1 MKLSDIMNNQKIIQR
16 VLEKKQVLDSKRPLP
31 KAVLRNLKE
40 SLSVEW
46 TYNSNAIEGN
56 SLSLRETQ
64 LVLREGMTIK
74 GKSLRE
80 HFEAKNHEKAIEYLG
95 EIVQLKYR
103 LSEKDIFHIHSLVLN
118 GIEEEFAGRYRNGQ
132 VRIVGANF
140 IPPNYLKID
149 ELMKELVAAINKNPE
164 KTDLITLAAKTHH
177 KFVWI
182 HPFFDG
188 NGRSA
193 RLIMNLL
200 LMKYGF
206 PPAVI
211 LKNDRKKYYEA
222 LNRANKGDY
231 EKIILLIAQAVERS
245 LDIYLEACGH
255 EGVEYLPLAELAK
268 DTPYSQ
274 EYLSFLARQGKID
287 AYKQSR
293 NWLSTKESI
302 KRYMDNLQEGD

>member
-177 KFVWI
+177 KFVCI

-206 PPAVI
+206 PPTEIYEGMVI
-211 LKNDRKKYYEA
+211 GEANNGNDMVVNPLKNKKLTNVRASGTDEALNLTPIVPMTLEKAIEYIGPDEYVEITPKKVRLRKKY
-222 LNRANKGDY
+222 LN
-231 EKIILLIAQAVERS
+231 EIER
-245 LDIYLEACGH
+245 
-255 EGVEYLPLAELAK
+255 K
-268 DTPYSQ
+268 RNTPKK
-274 EYLSFLARQGKID
+274 A
-287 AYKQSR
+287 
-293 NWLSTKESI
+293 
-302 KRYMDNLQEGD
+302 